1 MIPSPAH
8 YNPAINGN
16 KSPEIRFGKGQRG
29 EHESP
34 TKLITPGPGTYEYSD
49 TIDKTLYSFG
59 NKSTYN

>member
-49 TIDKTLYSFG
+49 TIDKTL
-59 NKSTYN
+59 